1 LLTRDFDTNPSSFSP
16 LLLPQS
22 LTTTSTYD
30 FKAGSTL
37 GNTLSAEWNG
47 PNGFKLDKLEFDPKA
62 DGAWSTETSM
72 DVPGVDGLKLE
83 FKGNDSN
90 KSDFSF
96 TYKHAQATVQGSVD
110 CSDFKSFDASVS
122 TGKDDIA
129 VGVGAAFK
137 QGAPA
142 NINVTASY
150 TAPKMFMGVNLT
162 NNFADVKGL
171 FSFAVDKNTT
181 VAATSTYG
189 TVKKNFGVNLGA
201 AYKCNSST
209 TIKAKVDM
217 DKNVD
222 LSVKQAINKSL
233 TVTGWAKV
241 TDLSPKSAAFG
252 GKIVLG

>member
-1 LLTRDFDTNPSSFSP
+1 
-16 LLLPQS
+16 
-22 LTTTSTYD
+22 
-30 FKAGSTL
+30 
-37 GNTLSAEWNG
+37 
-47 PNGFKLDKLEFDPKA
+47 
-62 DGAWSTETSM
+62 
-72 DVPGVDGLKLE
+72 
-83 FKGNDSN
+83 
-90 KSDFSF
+90 
-96 TYKHAQATVQGSVD
+96 
-110 CSDFKSFDASVS
+110 
-122 TGKDDIA
+122 
-129 VGVGAAFK
+129 
-137 QGAPA
+137 
-142 NINVTASY
+142 VTASY